1 MGQINGATLLPFGAI
16 CAVFLWESGASSIRT
31 TISVDTSRM
40 ECPDNKILT
49 VEYSCVRAGGKNG
62 TCFSSLSFPR
72 AEICSRTVW
81 LNKWL
86 SMSAGSTDS
95 DLFQGYGKV
104 SATTNPPCCVVST
117 TSQQILD
124 WKL

>member
-1 MGQINGATLLPFGAI
+1 MCYELHYLRGLLTQGSRDIWRMLSVTSADHLSRSVKRDMGQINGATLLPFGAI

-62 TCFSSLSFPR
+62 TCFR
-72 AEICSRTVW
+72 CT
-81 LNKWL
+81 
-86 SMSAGSTDS
+86 
-95 DLFQGYGKV
+95 
-104 SATTNPPCCVVST
+104 
-117 TSQQILD
+117 
-124 WKL
+124 